1 LGIPIPIP
9 EFRFHPT
16 RRWRFDYAWP
26 DLMIALEQEGGA
38 WVKGRHTRGSGFVKD
53 CEKYGEAFALGWT
66 VVRATPQMI
75 DSGIAIDW
83 IQRRLKTKK

>member
-1 LGIPIPIP
+1 
-9 EFRFHPT
+9 
-16 RRWRFDYAWP
+16 
-26 DLMIALEQEGGA
+26 MIALEQEGGA

-75 DSGIAIDW
+75 DNGIAIEW
-83 IQRRLKTKK
+83 IQRRLKTIE